1 MTRIGNSKQRTV
13 ANREETR
20 MTGRPAAPL
29 FAIAVAGAMFALSA
43 SGTASQGAPAAQFT
57 IVAAQGSANG
67 ELNFNGASKG
77 KLVITVPEGARVS
90 LAFSN
95 SGALPHSLQ
104 LIPTTKQ
111 LPAMAA
117 SQPAFPGAET
127 PDPLA
132 GILKGKS
139 QAAVFTATTPGR
151 YLLICGFPGHA
162 VLGMYAT
169 FVVSPSSAA
178 KPSMLVAP

>member
-1 MTRIGNSKQRTV
+1 MTSMGNSKERIV
-13 ANREETR
+13 ANQEETR
-20 MTGRPAAPL
+20 MTGRPVAP
-29 FAIAVAGAMFALSA
+29 FSAIAMVGALITLSVT
-43 SGTASQGAPAAQFT
+43 GTASHGAPAAEFT

-67 ELNFNGASKG
+67 ELNFNGASNG

-95 SGALPHSLQ
+95 NGALPHSLQ

-117 SQPAFPGAET
+117 SKPAFPGAET
-127 PDPLA
+127 PGPVA

-139 QAAVFTATTPGR
+139 QAAVFTAAPPGR

-162 VLGMYAT
+162 LAGMYAT
-169 FVVSPSSAA
+169 FVVSPSSAT